1 VFIIHRSCY
10 HPILFRL
17 CSLFLIL
24 VLFRAPIDHK
34 KKKKKKENKKDGKKG
49 VTETTDTII
58 HLAYQS

>member
-24 VLFRAPIDHK
+24 VLFRAPIDVK
-34 KKKKKKENKKDGKKG
+34 KKKKKREQKRWKKG